1 MQRFQLTSVCID
13 CAKTF
18 LYKDIERYYSIT
30 FMQASLLSLP
40 AQPSPVVPSEPLH
53 AEAALRAIQSG
64 ARYFFETGDF
74 AQLVRRDPDSPA
86 VKKALHRL
94 VKQGLVVLATKRP
107 AGWLIVPAEQA
118 HYGAPPATWWLDDC
132 LKRIEPHYYVALL
145 SAARHWGSAHYAIQ
159 DTQVMVSK
167 PRPALTPG
175 KLKVNF
181 FSKRAVAETP
191 TVMVTSGV
199 TPWRV
204 STREATLLDLIRHQP
219 DIGGIEN
226 VVRITRDLSPKMA
239 LGGLTQS
246 LNAMGQVPV
255 AQRLGFIFDRLGMKR
270 PAQRVADW
278 LDSHRTM
285 THPLELQVPR
295 DERSLV
301 VDERWNIQYAP
312 RLLDLFEEHF

>member
-1 MQRFQLTSVCID
+1 MQPT
-13 CAKTF
+13 
-18 LYKDIERYYSIT
+18 
-30 FMQASLLSLP
+30 LLSFPTPLP
-40 AQPSPVVPSEPLH
+40 SLGRGEPLN

-64 ARYFFETGDF
+64 ARYFFETSDF
-74 AQLVRRDPDSPA
+74 AQLVRRDSDSLA

-94 VKQGLVVLATKRP
+94 AKRGLVVLATKRP

-132 LKRIEPHYYVALL
+132 LMRIEPHYYVALL

-175 KLKVNF
+175 RLKVDF
-181 FSKRAVAETP
+181 FSKRTIAKTP
-191 TVMVTSGV
+191 TVMVTAGV
-199 TPWRV
+199 AAWRV

-219 DIGGIEN
+219 NISGIES
-226 VVRITRDLSPKMA
+226 VVRIARDLAPNIELA
-239 LGGLTQS
+239 GLTQS

-255 AQRLGFIFDRLGMKR
+255 AQRLGYILDRLSMKK

-278 LDSHRTM
+278 LASHRTM
-285 THPLELQVPR
+285 THPLELQVFK
-295 DERSLV
+295 DESSLL
-301 VDERWNIQYAP
+301 VDERWNIQYDAR
-312 RLLDLFEEHF
+312 RLNLFEEIA